1 MSKTQTAK
9 NQINKDFSKLGTYHP
24 EIPLFHIFEIV
35 RAYAGEVVQEDGTPW
50 SGFLC
55 GENGNCT
62 FDIAN
67 VKFHL
72 FLSWYTMPSG
82 NYEITVY
89 VS

>member
-1 MSKTQTAK
+1 MSNTQTTK
-9 NQINKDFSKLGTYHP
+9 NRINKDLSKIGTYHA
-24 EIPLFHIFEIV
+24 EVPLTQIFEIV
-35 RAYAGEVVQEDGTPW
+35 KNHAGEVVDVDGTPW
-50 SGFLC
+50 GGLLC
-55 GENGNCT
+55 GENGQAT

-82 NYEITVY
+82 RYEITVY